1 MKRSPLEI
9 HVSDL
14 EMRILAGL
22 MEGYQTKEIAAMLGR
37 RAPTIEG
44 HIRILFAKFN
54 ARSRAQ
60 LVAVALR
67 AGFLDGAHARIA
79 GPVSA

>member
-1 MKRSPLEI
+1 
-9 HVSDL
+9 
-14 EMRILAGL
+14 MRILWGL
-22 MEGYQTKEIAAMLGR
+22 MEGCQTKEIAALLGR

-60 LVAVALR
+60 LVATALR
-67 AGFLDGAHARIA
+67 AGLLDGAHARISE
-79 GPVSA
+79 PVSA